1 MDLNYSIY
9 GTGEPIVLIHSG
21 GVDSRAWRE
30 LVLLLA
36 RTHQIVTFDAR
47 GTGRS
52 PAPQVPLNLV
62 EDLRQ
67 LLDDLKLDHVI
78 LVGHSIG
85 GELATNFTLS
95 FPGRVARLIV
105 VAPSLTGFIFSE
117 TFMGWIQQLNA
128 LAPDVDKM
136 IQFSLQGPIY
146 RTVMASG
153 QRDFFIEMHTQYF
166 TRVFT
171 EWRSFEVIWPQP
183 PAIEQLEAIVVPTLF
198 MYGTVEWD
206 DMHMIAQEFKRIPR
220 VAFAEIAGAD
230 HMLPLTHPQEMAS
243 HIQSFLAAIEDES

>member
-1 MDLNYSIY
+1 MDLSYSIY

-21 GVDSRAWRE
+21 GVDSRAWGE
-30 LVLLLA
+30 LVPLLA
-36 RTHQIVTFDAR
+36 RTHEVVTFDAR

-67 LLDDLKLDHVI
+67 LLDDLKLEQVT

-95 FPGRVARLIV
+95 SPDRVARLIA

-117 TFMGWIQQLNA
+117 TYRGWIQQLNS
-128 LAPDVDKM
+128 LAPDVSKM

-153 QRDFFIEMHTQYF
+153 QRDIFIDMHTQYF

-183 PAIEQLEAIVVPTLF
+183 RAIEQLEEIAVPTLF

-206 DMHMIAQEFKRIPR
+206 DMRMIAEEFKRIPR
-220 VAFAEIAGAD
+220 IAFVEIEGAD
-230 HMLPLTHPQEMAS
+230 HMLPLTHPQEMAP
-243 HIQSFLAAIEDES
+243 HILSFLEAADKS